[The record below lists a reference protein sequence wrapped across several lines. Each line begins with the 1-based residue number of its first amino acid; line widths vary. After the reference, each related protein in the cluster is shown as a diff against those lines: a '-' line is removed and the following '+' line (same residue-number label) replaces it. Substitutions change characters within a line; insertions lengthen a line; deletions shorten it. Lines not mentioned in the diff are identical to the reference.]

1 MAEQRITQEKLLSI
15 TENDNAAARLTQEK
29 LLSIT
34 ENTDATARIT
44 IIKLLSITNDP
55 ALSVSGGANNQI
67 IIIG

>member
-15 TENDNAAARLTQEK
+15 AENDNAAARLTQEK

-34 ENTDATARIT
+34 ENDNATARVT
-44 IIKLLSITNDP
+44 IVKLLSITNDP
-55 ALSVSGGANNQI
+55 ALSTGGGLNNQV